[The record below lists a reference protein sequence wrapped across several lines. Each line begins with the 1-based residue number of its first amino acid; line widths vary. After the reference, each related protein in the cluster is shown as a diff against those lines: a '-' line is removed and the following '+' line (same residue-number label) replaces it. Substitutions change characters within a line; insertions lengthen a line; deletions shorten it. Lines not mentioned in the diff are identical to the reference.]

1 MSNTSQN
8 LPASITLVGAGKMGS
23 AMLSGWLTMG
33 LPGSAITIL
42 EPAPHD
48 DLSATCQKHG
58 IALNPPTNAW
68 KAAEVLILAIK
79 PQMLDAAAPSL
90 APLVSANTL
99 IISILAG
106 KRIADLAAR
115 LSGTSA
121 IVRAMPNTPAAIG
134 RGITGVAAS
143 TSVSPRQRAMTGAL
157 LGAVG
162 AVEWLD
168 SERLIDAV
176 TAVSGSGPAYV
187 FYLTEALAKAGEAA
201 GLPADL
207 AGRLARATVEGSGE
221 LMRLSPDLQPAKLRE
236 NVTSPGG
243 TTAAALAVL
252 MADDGLSPL
261 MKDAVAAA
269 LRRAGEL
276 SG

>member
-1 MSNTSQN
+1 MTSSETA
-8 LPASITLVGAGKMGS
+8 LPASLALVGAGRMGT
-23 AMLSGWLTMG
+23 AMLQGWLAMG
-33 LPGSAITIL
+33 LPTDAVSIF
-42 EPAPHD
+42 EPAPSP
-48 DLSATCQKHG
+48 DLTALCRDKG
-58 IALNPPTNAW
+58 LRLNPSMQQASAPD
-68 KAAEVLILAIK
+68 VLVLAIK
-79 PQMLDAAAPSL
+79 PQMLDAAAPGL
-90 APLVSANTL
+90 APLAGKGTL
-99 IISILAG
+99 VLSILAG

-115 LSGTSA
+115 FPQAAA

-134 RGITGVAAS
+134 RGISGVVANPAV
-143 TSVSPRQRAMTGAL
+143 TERQRGYTSAL

-162 AVEWLD
+162 QVEWLD
-168 SERLIDAV
+168 DERLIDAV

-187 FYLTEALAKAGEAA
+187 FLLAESLAKAGEAA

-207 AGRLARATVEGSGE
+207 ALRLARATVEGSGE
-221 LMRLSPDLQPAKLRE
+221 LMRLSPETPPSTLRE

-252 MADDGLSPL
+252 MGAEGLDLL
-261 MKDAVAAA
+261 MRDAVAAA

>member
-1 MSNTSQN
+1 MTSSETA
-8 LPASITLVGAGKMGS
+8 LPASLALVGAGRMGT
-23 AMLSGWLTMG
+23 AMLQGWLAMG
-33 LPGSAITIL
+33 LPADAVSIF
-42 EPAPHD
+42 EPAPSP
-48 DLSATCQKHG
+48 DLMALCSDKG
-58 IALNPPTNAW
+58 LRLNPSLQQTSAPD
-68 KAAEVLILAIK
+68 VLVLAIK
-79 PQMLDAAAPSL
+79 PQMLDAAAPGL
-90 APLVSANTL
+90 APLAGKGTL
-99 IISILAG
+99 VLSILAG

-115 LSGTSA
+115 FPQAAA

-134 RGITGVAAS
+134 RGISGVAANAAV
-143 TSVSPRQRAMTGAL
+143 TERQRGFTTAL

-162 AVEWLD
+162 QVEWLAD
-168 SERLIDAV
+168 ERLIDAV

-187 FYLTEALAKAGEAA
+187 FLLAESLAKAGEAA

-207 AGRLARATVEGSGE
+207 ALRLARATVEGSGE
-221 LMRLSPDLQPAKLRE
+221 LMRLSPGTPPSTLRE

-252 MADDGLSPL
+252 MGAEGLDPL
-261 MKDAVAAA
+261 MRDAVAAA